1 MIVLCGMRWL
11 LAMLLLR
18 QQTPFQVSRSQ
29 PGGIDTEA
37 NRNGSAPGC
46 RGVGVLC
53 AGFGEPKSGG
63 EWMGYGPIRLD
74 VPCRC
79 LFCPPSFPGSSAQ
92 LPFEPS
98 QASSHLGDSRRPSP
112 SARPGPESCK
122 SPASPD
128 QPRPPSSRP
137 PIIRLPLPRATE
149 RATFALLQ
157 LLPYILCLHLHP
169 LSPKRQPAS
178 AHP

>member
-1 MIVLCGMRWL
+1 
-11 LAMLLLR
+11 MLLLR

-46 RGVGVLC
+46 RGVGVLVSRR
-53 AGFGEPKSGG
+53 GGG

-98 QASSHLGDSRRPSP
+98 SPASHLGDSRRPSP

-137 PIIRLPLPRATE
+137 PIIRCLCHGASDVCPSPTASIHSLPSLAS
-149 RATFALLQ
+149 ALAQ
-157 LLPYILCLHLHP
+157 A
-169 LSPKRQPAS
+169 PAS
-178 AHP
+178 ICPPVATPDHRVSQFPRLP